1 MSETERTMMA
11 SQFKAECLA
20 ILDQVQR
27 MKISVTVT
35 KHGKPVA
42 RIVPLEDTARPT
54 LGSVRLVA
62 EDDEAY
68 YSTGE
73 HWSLESPS
81 G

>member
-1 MSETERTMMA
+1 MSDQDRTMMA

-20 ILDQVQR
+20 VLDQVQR

-42 RIVPLEDTARPT
+42 RIVPLEEAARPT
-54 LGSVRLVA
+54 MGSVRLVA
-62 EDDEAY
+62 EDDGAY

-73 HWSLESPS
+73 RWSVDSRN

>member
-1 MSETERTMMA
+1 MSDLERTMMA

-20 ILDQVQR
+20 VLDQVQH
-27 MKISVTVT
+27 MKITVIVT

-42 RIVPLEDTARPT
+42 RIVPLEDEARPT
-54 LGSVRLVA
+54 MGSVRLVA
-62 EDDEAY
+62 EDDAAY

-73 HWSLESPS
+73 HWSVESPS

>member
-1 MSETERTMMA
+1 MSSPERTMMA

-20 ILDQVQR
+20 VLDQVQR
-27 MKISVTVT
+27 MKITVIVT

-42 RIVPLEDTARPT
+42 RVVPLDDDRPT
-54 LGSVRLVA
+54 MGSVRLVA

-73 HWSLESPS
+73 HWSVESHS

>member
-1 MSETERTMMA
+1 MSATDRTMMA

-20 ILDQVQR
+20 VLDQVQR

-42 RIVPLEDTARPT
+42 RIVPLEEEGRTT
-54 LGSVRLVA
+54 LGSVRLIA
-62 EDDEAY
+62 EEDEAY

-73 HWSLESPS
+73 RWSVESR
-81 G
+81 GE

>member
-1 MSETERTMMA
+1 MSTVERTMMA

-20 ILDQVQR
+20 VLDQVER
-27 MKISVTVT
+27 MKISVIVT

-42 RIVPLEDTARPT
+42 RIVPLEDQARPT
-54 LGSVRLVA
+54 MGSVRLVA
-62 EDDEAY
+62 EEDAAY

-73 HWSLESPS
+73 EWSVEPRP